1 VLQELVW
8 FLPSSETPF
17 YESQL
22 FVEPIRI
29 TLVLYKLFYD
39 EQYIYKKVF
48 NPLWCKAKSSL
59 SKCKSLIIIGYSF
72 AATDF
77 NIRRLFLEAFDN
89 ILNELIIVNPDPK
102 ATEETKRMSS
112 GG

>member
-1 VLQELVW
+1 
-8 FLPSSETPF
+8 
-17 YESQL
+17 
-22 FVEPIRI
+22 
-29 TLVLYKLFYD
+29 
-39 EQYIYKKVF
+39 
-48 NPLWCKAKSSL
+48 LWCKAKSSL